1 MSTKRSQAPLLP
13 SGPLLVG
20 KNDTNKNIVKDAFF
34 TLAEI

>member
-13 SGPLLVG
+13 SGPLLAG
-20 KNDTNKNIVKDAFF
+20 KNDTKNIVKNAFF